1 MISICPIRISMTAN
15 RLLSFLDRCRIREDS
30 LKKKISSGKKSK
42 ELLLLP
48 HLNLKKTLDTLYQ
61 KGNKEKKHPEFYNI

>member
-1 MISICPIRISMTAN
+1 MTAN
-15 RLLSFLDRCRIREDS
+15 KLLSFLDRCRIREDS

-48 HLNLKKTLDTLYQ
+48 PLNLKKTLDTLYQ
-61 KGNKEKKHPEFYNI
+61 KGNKKKQTSEYYNI